1 VVKRRFIVCA
11 VGVAVLGIG
20 TRAPAASP
28 GVVTRSVDRATLQ
41 EVVYRLSR
49 ENGVDPRLVDAVVR
63 VESAYD
69 PKAVSKRG
77 ALGLMQLMPDTAR
90 RLAVSDPFD
99 PEQNIR
105 GGVREVA
112 RLIDRYSGNLPLVLA
127 AYNAGEGAVAKYRG
141 IPPYSE
147 TRDYVTRVM
156 TLYTGRAYRL
166 GQIRISPVRMV
177 RNSAGGVV
185 ITNQPR
191 SATGGTVSGLAGT
204 DGKRLSGGF
213 GSQ

>member
-1 VVKRRFIVCA
+1 L
-11 VGVAVLGIG
+11 AVLGCG
-20 TRAPAASP
+20 KSAFAATP
-28 GVVTRSVDRATLQ
+28 DVVTRPVDRATLQ
-41 EVVYRLSR
+41 EAVYRLSR
-49 ENGVDPRLVDAVVR
+49 ENGVDPQFVDAVVR

-69 PKAVSKRG
+69 PEAVSKRG

-99 PEQNIR
+99 PEQNIQ
-105 GGVREVA
+105 GGIREVA

-127 AYNAGEGAVAKYRG
+127 AYNAGEGAVAKYSG

-147 TRDYVTRVM
+147 TRNYVTRVM

-166 GQIRISPVRMV
+166 SQIRISPVRMV
-177 RNSAGGVV
+177 RNPGGGVV

-191 SATGGTVSGLAGT
+191 SATGGTVSGGART